1 MYLISVQPSVN
12 VPYFLLIVE
21 FQQVSHQIIFSNI
34 IIMKIVNIT
43 HSPLKTKRFRIYLDN
58 NKHYDFGLKTGQTY
72 IDHKDK
78 TKRHNYQMRH
88 YNLKREQ
95 PFIQNLIPS
104 PALFSYF
111 ILWGESSDI
120 MKNIKSLNK
129 LLKTVTPK

>member
-1 MYLISVQPSVN
+1 
-12 VPYFLLIVE
+12 
-21 FQQVSHQIIFSNI
+21 
-34 IIMKIVNIT
+34 MKIVNIT

-58 NKHYDFGLKTGQTY
+58 NKHYDFGSKGQTY
-72 IDHKDK
+72 IDHQDK

-95 PFIQNLIPS
+95 PFIKNLIPS